1 MDHSNHRLTQLIGS
15 RICHDLISPIGAI
28 SNGLELIQ
36 MQSDASDTPEMALIS
51 ESLNN
56 AAARIRFYRIA
67 FGMAS
72 DGQQVGAGEI
82 SAILSDMKH
91 GSRVTFNWQAGEA
104 CARLELRM
112 VFLALMCL
120 ETMLPHGG
128 EVTIMNHDGRWHLR
142 GAGQKIVTNADTWP
156 APSGDENIGAHQV
169 QFALLP
175 AALSASG
182 RSLDLRHDDGAIELA
197 F

>member
-1 MDHSNHRLTQLIGS
+1 
-15 RICHDLISPIGAI
+15 
-28 SNGLELIQ
+28 
-36 MQSDASDTPEMALIS
+36 MALIS

-56 AAARIRFYRIA
+56 ASARVRFYRIA

-72 DGQQVGAGEI
+72 DGQQVGIGEI
-82 SAILSDMKH
+82 SAILSGLRH
-91 GSRVTFNWQAGEA
+91 GGRIAFHWQAGEG
-104 CARLELRM
+104 CARVELRM

-120 ETMLPHGG
+120 EAMLPHGG
-128 EVTIMNHDGRWHLR
+128 EVAIKKQDGRWHLR
-142 GAGQKIVTNADTWP
+142 GAGQKIVTNAAIWP

-175 AALSASG
+175 AALNASG
-182 RSLDLRHDDGAIELA
+182 RSLDLRHDDGAIELV